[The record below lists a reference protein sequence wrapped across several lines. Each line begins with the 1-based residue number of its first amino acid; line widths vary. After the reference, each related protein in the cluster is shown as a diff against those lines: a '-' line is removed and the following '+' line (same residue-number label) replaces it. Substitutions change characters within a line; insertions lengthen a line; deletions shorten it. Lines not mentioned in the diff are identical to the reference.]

1 MHRSMVIRLHIRK
14 PLEQIRKIAGGAGW
28 WYSREVLIF
37 DTYFH
42 YIEIT
47 RHSLQT

>member
-1 MHRSMVIRLHIRK
+1 MVIRLHKRK
-14 PLEQIRKIAGGAGW
+14 RLEQIRKIAGGAGW
-28 WYSREVLIF
+28 WYSKEVLIF

-42 YIEIT
+42 CIDIT